1 MKKWNEWT
9 QKQKLTLGAVL
20 AVLVVGGAVG
30 TKVYAN
36 NQHQKSVETALK
48 AIKKEKLTLEQLQQ
62 AVNELRD
69 KENPN
74 FLAKEVDLKALESI
88 EKQIDQLKKD
98 HVKDSSTLSEVE
110 KENKEVVTMLDRIES
125 DVKAVDYQVL
135 LQEKVSELFI
145 VKDNEK
151 VINGI
156 DFNLEFPTAD
166 DLTLDEIEAV
176 VTTTKNGLK
185 LVTIPK
191 STDEKNSWEQAIE
204 SLTKEAEKQVTEIN
218 ALTEVVAKWFNKDN
232 KPLDTVKRDD
242 LKAIEKRIN
251 SLKNKKAKDELSVK
265 WKQVNEAVVKK
276 EKAEADK
283 KAKETGGKVEQKA
296 DGTFEVTT
304 PQDKPQNV
312 ASNDAGTTNQDTGY
326 QGNQGGGYNPPATN
340 NGGNN
345 NSGGGSVTPPT
356 NNGGGQNN
364 GNNGGNNN
372 GGNNNGGG
380 SVTPPPAHVH
390 ITAPYATRAAANA
403 AALADDNAQQW
414 LINEVYCPE
423 DGVLVGYTYV
433 VTATWD

>member
-9 QKQKLTLGAVL
+9 KKQKTTLGIAV
-20 AVLVVGGAVG
+20 ACVVVGGAVG
-30 TKVYAN
+30 TNVYAK
-36 NQHQKSVETALK
+36 NQHQQAVTQALET
-48 AIKKEKLTLEQLQQ
+48 IKKEKLTLEQLQK
-62 AVNELRD
+62 AVDELRD

-74 FLAKEVDLKALESI
+74 FLAKEVDLNTIDSI
-88 EKQIDQLKKD
+88 QKQIVLLKNEHKN
-98 HVKDSSTLSEVE
+98 DSLSEVE

-135 LQEKVSELFI
+135 LQENVSELFI

-151 VINGI
+151 VINGT
-156 DFNLEFPTAD
+156 DFNLEFPTVD
-166 DLTLDEIEAV
+166 DLTLDEIEEV

-191 STDEKNSWEQAIE
+191 STDETNSWEQSIE

-218 ALTEVVAKWFNKDN
+218 DLIEVISKWFDKEN
-232 KPLDTVKRDD
+232 KPVDTVKRDD
-242 LKAIEKRIN
+242 LKTIEKRIN
-251 SLKNKKAKDELSVK
+251 NLKNQKVKEGLSVK

-276 EKAEADK
+276 EKSEADK

-304 PQDKPQNV
+304 PQDKSQNV
-312 ASNDAGTTNQDTGY
+312 ESNDAGTTNKDTGY

-356 NNGGGQNN
+356 NNGGG
-364 GNNGGNNN
+364 GN
-372 GGNNNGGG
+372 
-380 SVTPPPAHVH
+380 VTPPAHTCP
-390 ITAPYATRAAANA
+390 TAPYSTYDAAIA
-403 AALADDNAQQW
+403 AGYAAGGSQVGAY
-414 LINEVYCPE
+414 EVFCPT
-423 DGVLVGYTYV
+423 DGKSVGWNYHIIESFE
-433 VTATWD
+433 

>member
-9 QKQKLTLGAVL
+9 KKQKMTLGIAV
-20 AVLVVGGAVG
+20 VCVVVSGAVG
-30 TKVYAN
+30 TNVYAK
-36 NQHQKSVETALK
+36 NQHQQAVTQALET
-48 AIKKEKLTLEQLQQ
+48 IKKEKLTLEQLQK
-62 AVNELRD
+62 AVDELRD

-74 FLAKEVDLKALESI
+74 FLAKEVDLKALDSI
-88 EKQIDQLKKD
+88 QKQIDQLKAEHKN
-98 HVKDSSTLSEVE
+98 DSLTEVA
-110 KENKEVVTMLDRIES
+110 KENKEVVTILDEVES
-125 DVKAVDYQVL
+125 NVKAVNYQL
-135 LQEKVSELFI
+135 MTQNKVTQLFT
-145 VKDNEK
+145 VNDKEQ
-151 VINGI
+151 VIAGT
-156 DFNLEFPTAD
+156 DFNLELPTAD
-166 DLTLDEIEAV
+166 DLTLADIEAV
-176 VTTTKNGLK
+176 VTATKNEAK

-191 STDEKNSWEQAIE
+191 STDEKKSWELAID

-218 ALTEVVAKWFNKDN
+218 ALNEVVAKWFNKEN

-276 EKAEADK
+276 EKAEVDK

-364 GNNGGNNN
+364 GNNGDNNN

-380 SVTPPPAHVH
+380 NVTPPPAHVH

>member
-9 QKQKLTLGAVL
+9 KKQKMTLGIVVACV
-20 AVLVVGGAVG
+20 VVGGAVG
-30 TKVYAN
+30 TNVYAK
-36 NQHQKSVETALK
+36 NQHQQAVTQALET
-48 AIKKEKLTLEQLQQ
+48 IKKEKLTLEQLQK
-62 AVNELRD
+62 AVDELRD

-74 FLAKEVDLKALESI
+74 FLAKEVDLKALDSI
-88 EKQIDQLKKD
+88 QKQIDQLKAEHKN
-98 HVKDSSTLSEVE
+98 DSLSEVA
-110 KENKEVVTMLDRIES
+110 KENKEVVTILDEVES
-125 DVKAVDYQVL
+125 NVKAVNYQL
-135 LQEKVSELFI
+135 MTQNKVTQLFT
-145 VKDNEK
+145 VNDKEQ
-151 VINGI
+151 VIAGT
-156 DFNLEFPTAD
+156 DFNLELPTAD
-166 DLTLDEIEAV
+166 DLTLADIEAV
-176 VTTTKNGLK
+176 VTATKNEAK

-191 STDEKNSWEQAIE
+191 STDEKKSWELAIE
-204 SLTKEAEKQVTEIN
+204 SLIKEAEKQVTEIN
-218 ALTEVVAKWFNKDN
+218 DLIEVISKWFDKEN
-232 KPLDTVKRDD
+232 KPVDTVKRDD

-251 SLKNKKAKDELSVK
+251 NLKNQKVKEGLSVK

-356 NNGGGQNN
+356 NNGGGQNP

-380 SVTPPPAHVH
+380 GNVTPPAHTCP
-390 ITAPYATRAAANA
+390 TAPYATAAEAEAAGFAAGAKEVVANA
-403 AALADDNAQQW
+403 VICDF
-414 LINEVYCPE
+414 
-423 DGVLVGYTYV
+423 DGKLVGWTYTI
-433 VTATWD
+433 TAYWD

>member
-9 QKQKLTLGAVL
+9 KKQKMTLGIVVACV
-20 AVLVVGGAVG
+20 VVGGAVG
-30 TKVYAN
+30 TNTYLAN
-36 NQHQKSVETALK
+36 QQQA
-48 AIKKEKLTLEQLQQ
+48 AIAKDLEMIKNEKLTLEQLEK
-62 AVNELRD
+62 AVNQLRD

-74 FLAKEVDLKALESI
+74 FLVKEVDLKALDSI
-88 EKQIDQLKKD
+88 QKQLDQLKKE
-98 HVKDSSTLSEVE
+98 HKNVFYEEVG
-110 KENKEVVTMLDRIES
+110 KENREVVTLLDEVES
-125 DVKAVDYQVL
+125 NVKAVNYQL
-135 LQEKVSELFI
+135 MTQNKVTQLFI
-145 VKDNEK
+145 VNDKEQ
-151 VINGI
+151 VIAGT
-156 DFNLEFPTAD
+156 DFNLELPTAD
-166 DLTLDEIEAV
+166 DLTLADIEAV
-176 VTTTKNGLK
+176 VTATKNEAK

-191 STDEKNSWEQAIE
+191 STDEKKSWELAID

-218 ALTEVVAKWFNKDN
+218 ALNEVVAKWFNKDN

-296 DGTFEVTT
+296 DGSFEVTT

-326 QGNQGGGYNPPATN
+326 QDNSNQGGGYNPPATN

-356 NNGGGQNN
+356 NNGGGQNP
-364 GNNGGNNN
+364 GNNGGNS
-372 GGNNNGGG
+372 NGGG
-380 SVTPPPAHVH
+380 GNVTPPAHTCP
-390 ITAPYATRAAANA
+390 TAPYATAAEAEAAGFAAGAKEVVANA
-403 AALADDNAQQW
+403 VICDF
-414 LINEVYCPE
+414 
-423 DGVLVGYTYV
+423 DGKLVGWTYTI
-433 VTATWD
+433 TAYWD